1 MMKRAHA
8 WTIAALFAIATAG
21 TLLTGGFA
29 DAVAKPRA
37 GAKAQSGG
45 KMYVVGVL
53 SGIEAVDLA
62 SGRTI
67 KRIQT
72 GVLPHNIL
80 ASADGKRL
88 YVTNVGSQSV
98 SVIDT
103 ATDRKIKDML
113 VGEIPANAAHAKLP
127 PGRLKAA
134 TSCFECHPKVA
145 IGTLPNAM
153 AWAGDNK
160 HLIINEFSDR
170 TVVWLDTTTGKTVAR
185 KRFALPT
192 PSTPANIA
200 VDPKTREVW
209 VLHRFE
215 KDEYLQKAKGAI
227 GAQAKNDFNHDVPAG
242 QHTSWVTIHDPQM
255 KRELGRIQ
263 MKLAVPYGAV
273 FSPDASKLYVA
284 YRSSNQVAVFDT
296 RKRRL
301 LRTFSTS
308 VAPTGL
314 ALSPDGRSLYV
325 ACVFSNPA
333 VVQVLDTTTGAI
345 KVSLGVP
352 PSPSL
357 LRIDPKTGHLFVT
370 ATGYNAVL
378 EIDTQRQQLLREL
391 PSGHQPLDLVIVR

>member
-1 MMKRAHA
+1 MLTRFHGWAVGA
-8 WTIAALFAIATAG
+8 LFSIAAVG

-29 DAVAKPRA
+29 DANAKP
-37 GAKAQSGG
+37 AKAG

-62 SGRTI
+62 TGKSI
-67 KRIQT
+67 KRIRT
-72 GVLPHNIL
+72 GVLPHNMVT
-80 ASADGKRL
+80 SADGKRV
-88 YVTNVGSQSV
+88 YVTNVGSQSI

-103 ATDRKIKDML
+103 ASDRKVKDLL

-145 IGTLPNAM
+145 IGSLPNAIT
-153 AWAGDNK
+153 WSGDNK
-160 HLIINEFSDR
+160 HLLVNEFRDR
-170 TVVWLDTTTGKTVAR
+170 TVTWLDVETGKTVAR
-185 KRFALPT
+185 KRFELPT
-192 PSTPANIA
+192 PSSPANMA
-200 VDPKTREVW
+200 VHPKNHEVW

-215 KDEYLQKAKGAI
+215 KHEYAQKGKGAI
-227 GAQAKNDFNHDVPAG
+227 GAEGKDDFTHDPPAG
-242 QHTSWVTIHDPQM
+242 QHISWVTVHDPKM
-255 KRELGRIQ
+255 KRELARIQ

-273 FSPDASKLYVA
+273 FSPDGSRLYVA
-284 YRSSNQVAVFDT
+284 YRSSNQIAVFDT

-301 LRTFSTS
+301 ERTFTTS

-314 ALSPDGRSLYV
+314 ALSADGRELYV
-325 ACVFSNPA
+325 TCVFSSPA
-333 VVQVLDTTTGAI
+333 VVQVLDTATGAT

-357 LRIDPKTGHLFVT
+357 LRFDPKSGHLFVT

-378 EIDTQRQQLLREL
+378 EIDPKRQQLLREL